1 MKTIY
6 FLLKSF
12 EIPPYL
18 YEFLTYDTLTFRAT
32 INNFSRGV
40 VNQKR
45 FYTRETLGGIMI
57 SLLAKIPTLYRD
69 WLSFLK

>member
-1 MKTIY
+1 MY

-32 INNFSRGV
+32 INNFFRGV
-40 VNQKR
+40 VNRKR
-45 FYTRETLGGIMI
+45 FYTGESLGDRMI

-69 WLSFLK
+69 RLRSIK